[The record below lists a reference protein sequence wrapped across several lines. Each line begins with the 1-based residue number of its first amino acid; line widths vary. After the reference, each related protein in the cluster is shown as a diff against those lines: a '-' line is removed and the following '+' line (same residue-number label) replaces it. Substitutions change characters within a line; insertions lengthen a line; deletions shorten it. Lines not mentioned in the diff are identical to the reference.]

1 MKSQDLR
8 QAYLDFFKGHGHTVR
23 PSSSL
28 IPDDPSLLFTVAGM
42 VPFKPMFLGQVK
54 LEYTRATSCQKCIR
68 TNDIENVGRTRR
80 HHTFFEMLG
89 NFSFGDYFKAEAIP
103 WAWDFLTSPQWMGLP
118 KDRLWISVFTDDDE
132 AIGLWKKLGLPESR
146 IVRMGA
152 DSNFWT
158 MGPTGPCGPCSEIY
172 YDFRPAADPS
182 VKEGDLENGGNRYV
196 EIWNNVFTQFDR
208 QADGSLKPLPKK
220 NIDTGMGLERLAAVK
235 QGVWSNFD
243 TDLFKPLIQQ
253 ASDKAGLAYG
263 QDNARDLS
271 LRVIAEHARA
281 CAFLIADGVQPS
293 NEGRGYV
300 LRRILR
306 RALRHGRLLGIQ
318 GLFLNESV
326 DTVAAIMGGAYP
338 ELNERAAA
346 IKSSIKAEEE
356 RFLKTLDSGL
366 ALLKDLLPQA
376 KAQGLLSGDQ
386 AFKLYDTYGFPLE
399 LTQELAAEQGLAVDE
414 KAFSLA
420 MEAQRERARSAHEH
434 GGHGE
439 DRVYGQLAIRGLKTR
454 FVGYAQMEAQASITA
469 LVGSSDSLE
478 VVLDTTPFYAES
490 GGQAGDTGTL
500 SGEGFEAQVTATLK
514 RAGGDVF
521 AHRVKVLKGQA
532 QEGLKLTAKV
542 DVDRRRASQRHHSA
556 THLLQAALRQVL
568 GTHVEQSGSSV
579 DAERLRF
586 DFSHPQ
592 AMTAGEREQVE
603 RWVNARVWEN
613 AKADIRVM
621 PIAEAKKSGAM
632 ALFGEKYGD
641 AVRVV
646 RFGDFSQEFCG
657 GTHVAATGEIGAF
670 KIVAESSVSSG
681 IRRIEAVAGLAAYES
696 FKAEQALLLAAAGA
710 LKSAPTE
717 LPLRVEKLLEREH
730 ELLKEIKKLKSQGGG
745 SGTGDLLAQAVD
757 AKGVKLLAAVVSDAS
772 PDDLK
777 ALGDQLKDKLGS
789 GVVLLGSAVED
800 KVTLVAMVT
809 KDLAG
814 KISAGK
820 LVAELAPLVGGRGG
834 GKPEMAQAGGKD
846 VSKLPQAIAA
856 ARAAVEKMVG

>member
-1 MKSQDLR
+1 MKSQELR

-28 IPDDPSLLFTVAGM
+28 IPDDPGLLFTVAGM

-54 LEYTRATSCQKCIR
+54 LEYTRAASCQKCIR

-103 WAWDFLTSPQWMGLP
+103 WAWEFLVSPKWMGLD
-118 KDRLWISVFTDDDE
+118 KDKLWVSVYTDDDE
-132 AIGLWKKLGLPESR
+132 AIAIWKKQGVPEAR

-172 YDFRPAADPS
+172 YDFGPAADPR
-182 VKEGDLENGGNRYV
+182 VKEGDLDNGGNRYV
-196 EIWNNVFTQFDR
+196 EIWNNVFTQFDK
-208 QADGSLKPLPKK
+208 QMDGSLVPLPKK

-243 TDLFKPLIQQ
+243 TDLFKPLIQL

-263 QDNARDLS
+263 KDEARDLS
-271 LRVIAEHARA
+271 MRVIAEHARA
-281 CAFLIADGVQPS
+281 CAFLIADGVQAS

-318 GLFLNESV
+318 GLFLSETV
-326 DTVAAIMGGAYP
+326 DTVASIMGSAYP
-338 ELNERAAA
+338 DLKERAGAVKA
-346 IKSSIKAEEE
+346 SIKAEEE

-376 KAQGLLSGDQ
+376 KAKGHLSGEE

-399 LTQELAAEQGLAVDE
+399 LTEELAAEQGLKVDE
-414 KAFSLA
+414 QAFAAA
-420 MEAQRERARSAHEH
+420 MQAQRERARAAREH

-439 DRVYGQLAIRGLKTR
+439 DPVYGKLAIQGLKTR
-454 FVGYAQMEAQASITA
+454 FVGYGQLEAQASITA
-469 LVGSSDSLE
+469 LVGEGESLE
-478 VVLDTTPFYAES
+478 LVLDATPFYAES
-490 GGQAGDTGTL
+490 GGQAGDTGSL

-521 AHRVKVLKGQA
+521 AHRAKVLKGQA
-532 QEGLKLTAKV
+532 KPGLKLTAKV
-542 DVDRRRASQRHHSA
+542 DAEKRRATERHHSA
-556 THLLQAALRQVL
+556 THLLQAALRHVL
-568 GTHVEQSGSSV
+568 GSHVEQSGSAV
-579 DAERLRF
+579 DSERLRF

-592 AMTAGEREQVE
+592 AVTLEEREHVE
-603 RWVNARVWEN
+603 RWVNARLWEN

-621 PIAEAKKSGAM
+621 GIAEAKKAGAM

-641 AVRVV
+641 EVRVV
-646 RFGDFSQEFCG
+646 RFGDFSQELCG
-657 GTHVAATGEIGAF
+657 GTHVAATGEIGLF

-681 IRRIEAVAGLAAYES
+681 IRRIEAVAGAAAYES
-696 FKAEQALLLAAAGA
+696 FKAEQALLHSAASAVKSSA
-710 LKSAPTE
+710 LE
-717 LPLRVEKLLEREH
+717 LPARVEKLLERER
-730 ELLKEIKKLKSQGGG
+730 ELLKEVKKLKSQGGG
-745 SGTGDLLAQAVD
+745 AGAGDLLAGAVD
-757 AKGVKLLAAVVSDAS
+757 AKGVKLVAAVVADAS

-789 GVVLLGSAVED
+789 GVVLLGSAVDD

-809 KDLAG
+809 KDLVA
-814 KISAGK
+814 KVSAGK
-820 LVAELAPLVGGRGG
+820 LVAELAPMVGGKGG

-846 VSKLPQAIAA
+846 VAKLAEAVAA
-856 ARAAVEKMVG
+856 AKAAVEKMVG

>member
-1 MKSQDLR
+1 MKSQELR

-28 IPDDPSLLFTVAGM
+28 IPDDPGLLFTVAGM

-54 LEYTRATSCQKCIR
+54 LEYTRSASCQKCIR

-103 WAWDFLTSPQWMGLP
+103 WAWDFLVSPQWMALD
-118 KDRLWISVFTDDDE
+118 KDKLWISVFTDDDE
-132 AIGLWKKLGLPESR
+132 AIGLWKKLGVPEAR

-172 YDFRPAADPS
+172 YDFGPAADPR

-243 TDLFKPLIQQ
+243 TDLFKPLIAQ
-253 ASDKAGLAYG
+253 ASAKAGLAYG
-263 QDNARDLS
+263 KDEARDLS
-271 LRVIAEHARA
+271 MRVIAEHARA

-306 RALRHGRLLGIQ
+306 RALRHGRLLGVQ
-318 GLFLNESV
+318 GLFLHETV
-326 DTVAAIMGGAYP
+326 DTVASIMGQAYP
-338 ELNERAAA
+338 DLLERAPAVKA
-346 IKSSIKAEEE
+346 SIKAEEE

-376 KAQGLLSGDQ
+376 KAKGLLSGEE

-399 LTQELAAEQGLAVDE
+399 LTQELAAEQGLKVDE
-414 KAFSLA
+414 AAFGAA
-420 MEAQRERARSAHEH
+420 MEAQRERARSAHAH

-439 DRVYGQLAIRGLKTR
+439 DPVYGKLAIQGLKTR
-454 FVGYAQMEAQASITA
+454 FVGYEQMEAPASITA
-469 LVGSSDSLE
+469 LVGEGESLE
-478 VVLDTTPFYAES
+478 LVLDATPFYAES

-500 SGEGFEAQVTATLK
+500 EGEGFEARVTATLK

-521 AHRVKVLKGQA
+521 AHRAQVLKGQPRV
-532 QEGLKLTAKV
+532 GLKLVARV
-542 DVDRRRASQRHHSA
+542 DAEKRRACQRHHSA
-556 THLLQAALRQVL
+556 THLLQAGLRHVL
-568 GTHVEQSGSSV
+568 GSHVEQSGSAV

-592 AMTAGEREQVE
+592 AVTPEEREQVE
-603 RWVNARVWEN
+603 RWVNARLWEN

-621 PIAEAKKSGAM
+621 SIAEAKKAGAM

-641 AVRVV
+641 EVRVV
-646 RFGDFSQEFCG
+646 RFGSFSQELCG
-657 GTHVAATGEIGAF
+657 GTHVAATGEIGLF

-681 IRRIEAVAGLAAYES
+681 IRRIEAVAGAAAYEA
-696 FKAEQALLLAAAGA
+696 FKAEQALLHAAAGA
-710 LKSAPTE
+710 AKSSALE
-717 LPLRVEKLLEREH
+717 LPQRVEKLLERER
-730 ELLKEIKKLKSQGGG
+730 ELLKEVKKLKSQGGG
-745 SGTGDLLAQAVD
+745 AGAGDLLTGAVD
-757 AKGVKLLAAVVSDAS
+757 AKGVKLVAAVVADAS

-789 GVVLLGSAVED
+789 GVVLLGSAMEG
-800 KVTLVAMVT
+800 KATLVAMVT
-809 KDLAG
+809 KDLVA
-814 KISAGK
+814 KVSAGK
-820 LVAELAPLVGGRGG
+820 LVAELAPIVGGKGG

-846 VSKLPQAIAA
+846 AAQLGAAIAA